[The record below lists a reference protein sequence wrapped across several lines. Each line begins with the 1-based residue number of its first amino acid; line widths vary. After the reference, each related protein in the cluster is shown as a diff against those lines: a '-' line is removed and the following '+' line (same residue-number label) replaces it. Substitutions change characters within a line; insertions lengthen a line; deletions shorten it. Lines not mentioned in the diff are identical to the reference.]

1 MCYLFR
7 KCSVMLAT
15 LAYILPLVCGLQGAD
30 VVLSCSLIEEGGG
43 MGGMMGGSMFKRTPS
58 TLVFRDLVENAG
70 LSPELVTPFNPP
82 ETPNADDLI
91 FELLLPSIQI
101 PDADSLLHADCNEQ
115 NIVCEISRYV
125 PRGADPDSLPA
136 HFIGSVQLE
145 GAGLSLTLVLQ
156 TSPSETAESDSRPL
170 MQSKLNLPLSQS
182 GTLLTAVVFVVFSR
196 VPSVVAP
203 IGGDVRLDCGFRQ
216 KDSIPGQDVALEW
229 RLQHRGNGR
238 KVLDM
243 KAREMEAEVGS
254 DVLVDREGTSAEAD
268 LLVRE
273 GNASLTLQRLKVS
286 DEGTYICTVGSGE
299 FQTQQVVQVHITQP
313 PLVTLS
319 EEKLTFQDKAPKK
332 LSCECHRYYP
342 LDVQV
347 EWLSQR
353 PSDEEPVSFS
363 KESSLSSHRQHSDGT
378 YSLSSHL
385 TLRPNEHPPDT
396 VVTCRVS
403 HTALDTPTEVAL
415 TVGKPEPESVFWTV
429 VLMLLISVVF
439 LYQAFKMQ
447 TARPVIK
454 EA

>member
-1 MCYLFR
+1 
-7 KCSVMLAT
+7 MLAT
-15 LAYILPLVCGLQGAD
+15 LAYILPLVYGLQGAD

-43 MGGMMGGSMFKRTPS
+43 MGGMMGGGMFKRTPA
-58 TLVFRDLVENAG
+58 TLVFRDLVDNAG

-115 NIVCEISRYV
+115 NIVCEISRFV
-125 PRGADPDSLPA
+125 PRDADADSLPA

-145 GAGLSLTLVLQ
+145 GAGLSVTLVLQ
-156 TSPSETAESDSRPL
+156 TSPSETPESDRPPL

-203 IGGDVRLDCGFRQ
+203 IGGDVLLDCGFRQ

-229 RLQHRGNGR
+229 RIQHRGNGR

-243 KAREMEAEVGS
+243 KVRENEGEVGS
-254 DVLVDREGTSAEAD
+254 DVLVEREGTSAEAD

-299 FQTQQVVQVHITQP
+299 FQTQQVVQVHITQA

-319 EEKLTFQDKAPKK
+319 EEKLTFQDKEPKK

-353 PSDEEPVSFS
+353 PSDEEPISFS
-363 KESSLSSHRQHSDGT
+363 EESSLSSHRQHSDGT

-385 TLRPNEHPPDT
+385 TLRPNEHPPET

-415 TVGKPEPESVFWTV
+415 TVGKPEPENVFWTV
-429 VLMLLISVVF
+429 VLMVMISVVF

-447 TARPVIK
+447 TAGPVIK